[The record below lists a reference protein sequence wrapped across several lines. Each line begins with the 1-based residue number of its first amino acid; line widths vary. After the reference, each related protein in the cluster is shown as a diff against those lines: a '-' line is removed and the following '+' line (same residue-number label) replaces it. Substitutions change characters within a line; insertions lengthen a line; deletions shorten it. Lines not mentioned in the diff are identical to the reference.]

1 MPDKPV
7 THGWDHRPGGLDPT
21 LPGYWHYVASSG
33 SAWSSSTTYNPGDVV
48 SHDVFLYT
56 CMVSNTNREPNV
68 NPIWA
73 HFWMIDVPLFQNSWS
88 NISAGTIPT
97 PVPMRYRL
105 VVGAPNTLDIDSGTI
120 VDYNDHEMELQGDI
134 QGGATGTVVFY
145 LPPAYRKN
153 YDVPIHAHDDSG
165 FYIAGRVY
173 TDGSVVMGI
182 A

>member
-68 NPIWA
+68 SPIWA
-73 HFWMIDVPLFQNSWS
+73 HYWMIDVPLFQNSWVNVGGS
-88 NISAGTIPT
+88 S
-97 PVPMRYRL
+97 VPMRFRIT
-105 VVGAPNTLDIDSGTI
+105 VGPPNTISIDNGAIITYS
-120 VDYNDHEMELQGDI
+120 DHEVELEGDI
-134 QGGATGTVVFY
+134 KGGSDGTTVFW
-145 LPPAYRKN
+145 LPPAYRKQ
-153 YDVPIHAHDDSG
+153 YDIPVHAHDDSG
-165 FYIAGRVY
+165 LYIAGRLYSAGNLVIG
-173 TDGSVVMGI
+173 T